1 MARAFVGNTP
11 EVMIVGV
18 EYDQD
23 DGAMIR
29 SGRIIPSA
37 PGLVLKGKQ
46 RENIN
51 AKKVTDRM
59 KMNGLLSALSSSK
72 GDISK

>member
-1 MARAFVGNTP
+1 
-11 EVMIVGV
+11 MIVEV
-18 EYDQD
+18 EDDQD
-23 DGAMIR
+23 DGAMKM
-29 SGRIIPSA
+29 SGRIIPFA
-37 PGLVLKGKQ
+37 PELVHNGNE

-59 KMNGLLSALSSSK
+59 KMNGSLSALSSSE